1 MELEN
6 LKQQWNALSEE
17 VKKQKILNK
26 KLIDNAVDAKM
37 DTIMKYNLVGIAC
50 CVLYILLAIFYPPT
64 IFSKH
69 VFMYLNVVIPFVG
82 LWQCASFYLFLKMKH
97 YRNDV
102 ATMERYLIK
111 YQKSEKLNYV
121 VQCIIMPPFVFLFT
135 RDMFLRSKDM
145 EMFTSV
151 PFSAIVIFVTF
162 VVVSAILGTMWYFKK
177 IKDLKESV
185 QNLKEFEE
193 EIDK

>member
-6 LKQQWNALSEE
+6 LKQQWNVLSEQ

-37 DTIMKYNLVGIAC
+37 DSIMKYNLVGIGC
-50 CVLYILLAIFYPPT
+50 SVLYVLLVIFYPPT
-64 IFSKH
+64 IFSRH
-69 VFMYLNVVIPFVG
+69 VFIYLNIVIPFIG

-135 RDMFLRSKDM
+135 RDMFLRSEST
-145 EMFTSV
+145 EMFTLI
-151 PFSAIVIFVTF
+151 PFSAVAIFVSF
-162 VVVSAILGTMWYFKK
+162 VVVSGILGTIWYFKK
-177 IKDLKESV
+177 IKDLKESI

-193 EIDK
+193 ELDK

>member
-50 CVLYILLAIFYPPT
+50 CVLYVLLAVFYPPT

-135 RDMFLRSKDM
+135 RDMFLRS
-145 EMFTSV
+145 EAGEIFTSI
-151 PFSAIVIFVTF
+151 PFSAIAIFVTF

>member
-50 CVLYILLAIFYPPT
+50 CVLYVLLAIFYPPT

-135 RDMFLRSKDM
+135 RDMFLRSEDM

-151 PFSAIVIFVTF
+151 PFSAVAIFVTF

>member
-37 DTIMKYNLVGIAC
+37 DTIKKYNLVGIAC
-50 CVLYILLAIFYPPT
+50 CVLYVLLAIFYPPT

-121 VQCIIMPPFVFLFT
+121 VQCVIVTPFVFMFIG
-135 RDMFLRSKDM
+135 DMFLRSKEM

-151 PFSAIVIFVTF
+151 PFSAVAIFVTF
-162 VVVSAILGTMWYFKK
+162 VVLSGILSAIWYFKK

>member
-50 CVLYILLAIFYPPT
+50 CVLYVLLAIFYPPT

-121 VQCIIMPPFVFLFT
+121 VQCVIVTPFVFMFIG
-135 RDMFLRSKDM
+135 DMFLRSKEM

-151 PFSAIVIFVTF
+151 PFSAVAIFVTF
-162 VVVSAILGTMWYFKK
+162 VVVSGILSAIWYFKK

-185 QNLKEFEE
+185 QNLKDFEE

>member
-1 MELEN
+1 
-6 LKQQWNALSEE
+6 
-17 VKKQKILNK
+17 
-26 KLIDNAVDAKM
+26 
-37 DTIMKYNLVGIAC
+37 MKYNLVGIAC
-50 CVLYILLAIFYPPT
+50 CVLYVLLAIFYPPT

-121 VQCIIMPPFVFLFT
+121 VQCVIVTPFVFMFIG
-135 RDMFLRSKDM
+135 DMFLRSKEM

-151 PFSAIVIFVTF
+151 PFSAVAIFVTF
-162 VVVSAILGTMWYFKK
+162 VVLSGILSAIWYFKK

>member
-6 LKQQWNALSEE
+6 LKQHWNVLSEQ

-26 KLIDNAVDAKM
+26 KLIDNAVEAKM
-37 DTIMKYNLVGIAC
+37 DTIMKYNLVGIGC
-50 CVLYILLAIFYPPT
+50 CVLYVLLLIFYPPT
-64 IFSKH
+64 IFSRH
-69 VFMYLNVVIPFVG
+69 VFIYLNIVIPFIG

-135 RDMFLRSKDM
+135 RDMFLRSEST
-145 EMFTSV
+145 EMFTLI
-151 PFSAIVIFVTF
+151 PFSAVAIFVSF
-162 VVVSAILGTMWYFKK
+162 VVVSGILGTIWYFKK
-177 IKDLKESV
+177 IKDLKESI

-193 EIDK
+193 ELDK

>member
-50 CVLYILLAIFYPPT
+50 CVLYVLLAIFYPPT

-69 VFMYLNVVIPFVG
+69 VFMYLNVVIQFVG

-135 RDMFLRSKDM
+135 RDMFLRS
-145 EMFTSV
+145 EAGEIFTSI
-151 PFSAIVIFVTF
+151 PFSAIAIFVTF

>member
-6 LKQQWNALSEE
+6 LKQQWNVLSEQ

-37 DTIMKYNLVGIAC
+37 DSIMKYNLVGIGC
-50 CVLYILLAIFYPPT
+50 SVLYVLLVIFYPPT

-69 VFMYLNVVIPFVG
+69 VFIYLNVVILFIG

-135 RDMFLRSKDM
+135 RDMFLRSEST
-145 EMFTSV
+145 EMFTLI
-151 PFSAIVIFVTF
+151 PFSAVAIFVSF
-162 VVVSAILGTMWYFKK
+162 VVVSGILGTIWYFKK
-177 IKDLKESV
+177 IKDLKESI

-193 EIDK
+193 ELDK

>member
-50 CVLYILLAIFYPPT
+50 CVLYVLLVIFYPPT

-121 VQCIIMPPFVFLFT
+121 VQCVIVTPFVFMFIG
-135 RDMFLRSKDM
+135 DMFLRSKEM

-151 PFSAIVIFVTF
+151 PFSAVAIFVTF
-162 VVVSAILGTMWYFKK
+162 VVVSGILSAIWYFKK

>member
-50 CVLYILLAIFYPPT
+50 CVLYVLLAIFYPPT

-69 VFMYLNVVIPFVG
+69 VFMYLNVVIPFEG
-82 LWQCASFYLFLKMKH
+82 LWQCASFYIFLKMKH

-121 VQCIIMPPFVFLFT
+121 VQCVIVTPFVFMFIG
-135 RDMFLRSKDM
+135 DMFLRSKEM

-151 PFSAIVIFVTF
+151 PFSAVAIFVTF
-162 VVVSAILGTMWYFKK
+162 VVLSGILSAIWYFKK

>member
-50 CVLYILLAIFYPPT
+50 CVLYVLLAIFYPPT

-135 RDMFLRSKDM
+135 RDMFLRSEDM

-151 PFSAIVIFVTF
+151 PFSAIAIFVTF

-185 QNLKEFEE
+185 QNLKDFEE

>member
-50 CVLYILLAIFYPPT
+50 CVLYVLLAIFYPPT

-135 RDMFLRSKDM
+135 RDMFLRS
-145 EMFTSV
+145 EAGEIFTSI
-151 PFSAIVIFVTF
+151 PFSAIAIFVTF

-177 IKDLKESV
+177 IRDLKESV

>member
-6 LKQQWNALSEE
+6 LKRQWNVLSEQ

-37 DTIMKYNLVGIAC
+37 DSIMKYNLVGIGC
-50 CVLYILLAIFYPPT
+50 SVLYVLLVIFYPPT

-69 VFMYLNVVIPFVG
+69 VFIYLNVVIPFIG

-135 RDMFLRSKDM
+135 RDMFLRSEST
-145 EMFTSV
+145 EMFTLI
-151 PFSAIVIFVTF
+151 PFSAVAIFVSF
-162 VVVSAILGTMWYFKK
+162 VVVSGILGTIWYFKK
-177 IKDLKESV
+177 IKDLKESI

-193 EIDK
+193 ELDK

>member
-6 LKQQWNALSEE
+6 LKQQWNVLSEQ

-37 DTIMKYNLVGIAC
+37 DSIMKYNLVGIGC
-50 CVLYILLAIFYPPT
+50 SVLYVLLVIFYPPT

-69 VFMYLNVVIPFVG
+69 VFIYLNVVILFIG

-102 ATMERYLIK
+102 ATMEHYLIK

-121 VQCIIMPPFVFLFT
+121 VQCIIMIPFVF
-135 RDMFLRSKDM
+135 MFLRD
-145 EMFTSV
+145 EIIGMFTLI
-151 PFSAIVIFVTF
+151 PFSAVAIFVSF
-162 VVVSAILGTMWYFKK
+162 VVVSGILGTIWYFKK
-177 IKDLKESV
+177 IKDLKESI

-193 EIDK
+193 EVDK

>member
-50 CVLYILLAIFYPPT
+50 CVLYVLLAIFYPPT

-69 VFMYLNVVIPFVG
+69 VFMYLNVVILFVG

-135 RDMFLRSKDM
+135 RDMFLRS
-145 EMFTSV
+145 EAGEIFTSI
-151 PFSAIVIFVTF
+151 PFSAIAIFVTF

>member
-1 MELEN
+1 
-6 LKQQWNALSEE
+6 
-17 VKKQKILNK
+17 
-26 KLIDNAVDAKM
+26 
-37 DTIMKYNLVGIAC
+37 
-50 CVLYILLAIFYPPT
+50 
-64 IFSKH
+64 
-69 VFMYLNVVIPFVG
+69 
-82 LWQCASFYLFLKMKH
+82 MKH

-135 RDMFLRSKDM
+135 RDMFLRS
-145 EMFTSV
+145 EAGEIFTSI
-151 PFSAIVIFVTF
+151 PFSAIAIFVTF

-177 IKDLKESV
+177 IRDLKESV

>member
-6 LKQQWNALSEE
+6 LKQQWNVLSEQ

-37 DTIMKYNLVGIAC
+37 DSIMKYNLVGIGC
-50 CVLYILLAIFYPPT
+50 SVLYVLLVIFYPPT

-69 VFMYLNVVIPFVG
+69 VFIYLNVVILFIG

-135 RDMFLRSKDM
+135 RDMFLRSEST
-145 EMFTSV
+145 EMFTLI
-151 PFSAIVIFVTF
+151 PFSAVAIFVSF
-162 VVVSAILGTMWYFKK
+162 VVVSGILGTIWYFKK
-177 IKDLKESV
+177 IKDLKESI

-193 EIDK
+193 EVDK

>member
-6 LKQQWNALSEE
+6 LKQQWNVLSEQ

-37 DTIMKYNLVGIAC
+37 DSIMKYNLVGIGC
-50 CVLYILLAIFYPPT
+50 SVLYVLLVIFYPPT

-69 VFMYLNVVIPFVG
+69 VFIYLNVVILFIG

-121 VQCIIMPPFVFLFT
+121 VQCIIMIPFVF
-135 RDMFLRSKDM
+135 MFLRD
-145 EMFTSV
+145 EIIGMFTLI
-151 PFSAIVIFVTF
+151 PFSAVAIFVSF
-162 VVVSAILGTMWYFKK
+162 VVVSGILGTIWYFKK
-177 IKDLKESV
+177 IKDLKESI

-193 EIDK
+193 EVDK

>member
-50 CVLYILLAIFYPPT
+50 CVLYVLLAIFYPPT

-121 VQCIIMPPFVFLFT
+121 VQCVIVTPFVFMFIG
-135 RDMFLRSKDM
+135 DMFLRSKEM
-145 EMFTSV
+145 EMFISV
-151 PFSAIVIFVTF
+151 PFSAVAIFVTF
-162 VVVSAILGTMWYFKK
+162 VVLSGILSVIWYFKK

>member
-50 CVLYILLAIFYPPT
+50 CVLYVLLAIFYPPT

-135 RDMFLRSKDM
+135 RDMFLRS
-145 EMFTSV
+145 EAGEIFTSI
-151 PFSAIVIFVTF
+151 PFSAIAIFVTF

>member
-50 CVLYILLAIFYPPT
+50 CVLYVLLAIFYPPT

-135 RDMFLRSKDM
+135 RDMFLRS
-145 EMFTSV
+145 EAGEIFTSI
-151 PFSAIVIFVTF
+151 PFSAIAIFVTF
-162 VVVSAILGTMWYFKK
+162 VLVSAILGTMWYFKK
-177 IKDLKESV
+177 IRDLKESV

>member
-135 RDMFLRSKDM
+135 RDMFLRS
-145 EMFTSV
+145 EAGEIFTSI
-151 PFSAIVIFVTF
+151 PFSAIAIFVTF

-177 IKDLKESV
+177 IRDLKESV

>member
-50 CVLYILLAIFYPPT
+50 CVLYVLLAIFYPPT

-135 RDMFLRSKDM
+135 RDMFLRS
-145 EMFTSV
+145 EAGEIFTSI
-151 PFSAIVIFVTF
+151 PFSAVAIFVTF

-177 IKDLKESV
+177 IRDLKESV

>member
-37 DTIMKYNLVGIAC
+37 DTIMKYNLVGIGC
-50 CVLYILLAIFYPPT
+50 CVLYVLLLIFYPPT
-64 IFSKH
+64 IFSRH
-69 VFMYLNVVIPFVG
+69 VTIYLNIIIPFTG

-121 VQCIIMPPFVFLFT
+121 VQCITMTPFVFLFT
-135 RDMFLRSKDM
+135 RDMFLSSEAG
-145 EMFTSV
+145 EMFTSI
-151 PFSAIVIFVTF
+151 PFSAIAIFLSF
-162 VVVSAILGTMWYFKK
+162 VVVSAIFGAIWYFKK
-177 IKDLKESV
+177 ITTLKESV

>member
-50 CVLYILLAIFYPPT
+50 CVLYVLLAIFYPPT

-121 VQCIIMPPFVFLFT
+121 VQCVIVTPFVFMFIG
-135 RDMFLRSKDM
+135 DMFLRSKEM

-151 PFSAIVIFVTF
+151 PFSAVAIFVTF
-162 VVVSAILGTMWYFKK
+162 VVLSGILSAIWYFKK

>member
-6 LKQQWNALSEE
+6 LKQHWNVLSEQ

-37 DTIMKYNLVGIAC
+37 DSIMKYNLVGIGC
-50 CVLYILLAIFYPPT
+50 SVLYVLLVIFYPPK

-69 VFMYLNVVIPFVG
+69 VFIYLNVVILFIG

-135 RDMFLRSKDM
+135 RDMFLRSEST
-145 EMFTSV
+145 EMFTLI
-151 PFSAIVIFVTF
+151 PFSAVAIFVSF
-162 VVVSAILGTMWYFKK
+162 VVVSGILGTIWYFKK
-177 IKDLKESV
+177 IKDLKESI

-193 EIDK
+193 ELDK

>member
-6 LKQQWNALSEE
+6 LKQKWNVLSEQ

-50 CVLYILLAIFYPPT
+50 CVLYVLLAIFYPPT

-121 VQCIIMPPFVFLFT
+121 VQCVIVTPFVFMFIG
-135 RDMFLRSKDM
+135 DMFLRSKDM

-151 PFSAIVIFVTF
+151 PFSAVAIFVTF
-162 VVVSAILGTMWYFKK
+162 VVLSGILSTIWYFKK

>member
-50 CVLYILLAIFYPPT
+50 CVLYVLLAIFYPPT

-151 PFSAIVIFVTF
+151 PFSAVAIFVTF

>member
-50 CVLYILLAIFYPPT
+50 CVLYVLLAIFYPPT

-69 VFMYLNVVIPFVG
+69 VFMYLNVVITFVG

-151 PFSAIVIFVTF
+151 PFSAIAIFVTF